1 MSSPESEFITRYA
14 SMSLPELV
22 QLNTE
27 GGLRPDAAEALA
39 AELTRRGAS
48 HSDIERIH
56 AAQEAAKTPSLKTD
70 IKRGLR
76 MLGLGAL
83 LVAAGSLAAVLAHL
97 VGTPKSW
104 AILPGSIVMWL
115 IYKAWSRRKAQ

>member
-1 MSSPESEFITRYA
+1 MSSSESEFASRYA
-14 SMSLPELV
+14 AMSLPELV
-22 QLNTE
+22 QLEGE

-39 AELTRRGAS
+39 AELTRRNAS
-48 HSDIERIH
+48 PDDVARIR
-56 AAQEAAKTPSLKTD
+56 AAQEAAKTPPLKTD

-83 LVAAGSLAAVLAHL
+83 LAAAGSLAAVLAQL
-97 VGTPKSW
+97 AGTPKSW

-115 IYKAWSRRKAQ
+115 IYKAWSRRKAG